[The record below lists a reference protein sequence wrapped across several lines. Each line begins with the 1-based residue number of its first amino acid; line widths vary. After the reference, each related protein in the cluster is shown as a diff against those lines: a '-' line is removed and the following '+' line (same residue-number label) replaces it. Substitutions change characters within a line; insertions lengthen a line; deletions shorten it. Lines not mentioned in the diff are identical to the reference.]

1 MNDILQ
7 SQKCGRNTHV
17 TSCLSSDNLLHSFS
31 LSYRS
36 PPCHCDTINR
46 LSYLFVHSF
55 FAQCGLVKGYAGQQG
70 QKLLLCFVLNFAPFE
85 REERL
90 CFLRV
95 SLKALQENLW
105 QVQGGAG
112 REPAA
117 GVWTS
122 EKAEHADTEVTER
135 DSESQ
140 REFAAIHSES
150 CWTESKVRKKEGQS
164 G

>member
-1 MNDILQ
+1 MWE
-7 SQKCGRNTHV
+7 KYTY
-17 TSCLSSDNLLHSFS
+17 SCLSSNNLLHSFS

-36 PPCHCDTINR
+36 PLCHCDTINS

-55 FAQCGLVKGYAGQQG
+55 CAQRGLVTGCAGQQG
-70 QKLLLCFVLNFAPFE
+70 QKLLLCFVLNFAPSE
-85 REERL
+85 GEGRL

-112 REPAA
+112 REPEA

-122 EKAEHADTEVTER
+122 KKAERTDTEVTEKR
-135 DSESQ
+135 LSESQ
-140 REFAAIHSES
+140 REFAAIHGES
-150 CWTESKVRKKEGQS
+150 CWTESKVRKKKGQS
-164 G
+164 E